1 MVLDL
6 IVAVAVLGTAIFG
19 AQSGA
24 LEQLFRLGA
33 GVACAVLGRPIG
45 AWLAGPLAAKT
56 GWPPSLAGMVASSL
70 AFVALF
76 VLFRIAAKALAW
88 SLTRDGEV
96 KAIDRGAGAFV
107 GAARALFF
115 AWVLLSALVM
125 AEKPAERLGLKLDA
139 RSSLFATLTRKVN
152 FFQAVPIPGLPVIPT

>member
-1 MVLDL
+1 M
-6 IVAVAVLGTAIFG
+6 IVAVVVLGTALFG

-33 GVACAVLGRPIG
+33 GVACAFLGRPIG
-45 AWLAGPLAAKT
+45 AALAGPLSART
-56 GWPPSLAGMVASSL
+56 GWPPSLSSVAASSL
-70 AFVALF
+70 AFVGLF
-76 VLFRIAAKALAW
+76 VLFRIAARALAW

-96 KAIDRGAGAFV
+96 RAVDRGAGAFV

-125 AEKPAERLGLKLDA
+125 AERPAERLGLRFDA
-139 RSSLFATLTRKVN
+139 RSSLFATLSRRVN
-152 FFQAVPIPGLPVIPT
+152 FFQALPIPGLPVIPS